1 MSRVD
6 GRWQSERVTTTPA
19 LAPGVD
25 PVLTETQVQRRGPVR
40 RLLAAHP
47 RVADACLAV
56 AVLLLGLLTAT
67 LASVTVQGS
76 ISWGLYPADTPAA
89 QDVPAAWLAGAV
101 LGAAL
106 LTVRRAWPIGVT
118 AALTV
123 LTVASLGLAGVMG
136 VLGVCLACS
145 LYTVAATRSARTTW
159 VTGTVVFAVVCV
171 ALWSWQDI
179 GLAEMMLWGTEP
191 ASAEYDPVH
200 EPTEPPFSSGRR
212 SASAFL
218 LLALLL
224 LGIATGSGTRARRLH
239 ALDLVERYDAMARDR
254 DKRAALARAAE
265 RARIARE
272 MHDVVAHSVSVMVA
286 LSDGATAALDRSPER
301 AREALHELSRTGRE
315 ALSDMQGVLGALDVV
330 GDGAADVPGAPPE
343 PVESDLTAV
352 VERFRAAGVPVVA
365 TGLDVDLP
373 ADTSLRLAVV
383 RVVTEGLTNVLRHAP
398 GTPVAHVAVR
408 RTASAVEVEVADD
421 GGTRPGSGGGSGRGV
436 LGMRERAALLGGHVE
451 VGPRP
456 DGGWRLL
463 VVLPWTADEQEGRA

>member
-1 MSRVD
+1 M
-6 GRWQSERVTTTPA
+6 TTTRTP
-19 LAPGVD
+19 APGAD

-47 RVADACLAV
+47 RIADAAVVV

-67 LASVTVQGS
+67 LAALTVQGS

-118 AALTV
+118 VALTV
-123 LTVASLGLAGVMG
+123 LTVASLGFAGIMG
-136 VLGVCLACS
+136 VLGVCLACA
-145 LYTVAATRSARTTW
+145 LYSVAATRSTRTTW
-159 VTGTVVFAVVCV
+159 VTGTVVFAVLCV
-171 ALWSWQDI
+171 ALWPWQDI
-179 GLAEMMLWGTEP
+179 GLAEMLLWGTETGVPGPDP
-191 ASAEYDPVH
+191 ADAL
-200 EPTEPPFSSGRR
+200 TEPPFSSGRR
-212 SASAFL
+212 SASALL

-224 LGIATGSGTRARRLH
+224 LGIATGSAARSRRLH

-265 RARIARE
+265 RARVARE

-286 LSDGATAALDRSPER
+286 LSDGATAALDRAPER
-301 AREALHELSRTGRE
+301 AREALRELSRTGRE
-315 ALSDMQGVLGALDVV
+315 ALSDMQGVLGALDAV
-330 GDGAADVPGAPPE
+330 GDGAADAPGAPPE
-343 PVESDLTAV
+343 PTQADLTAV
-352 VERFRAAGVPVVA
+352 VERFRAAGVPVTA

-373 ADTSLRLAVV
+373 QDTSLRLAVV

-398 GTPVAHVAVR
+398 GTPGARVDVR
-408 RTASAVEVEVADD
+408 RSASQVEVEVVDD

-436 LGMRERAALLGGHVE
+436 LGMRERATLLGGRVE
-451 VGPRP
+451 AGPRR

-463 VVLPWTADEQEGRA
+463 VVLPWTDDEQEGRA